1 LDAIATTFR
10 LGDDARQHL
19 YRIAGYAPRT
29 APLERVDRVDADL
42 LQLINRWPDN
52 PVLVIDH
59 TYDVVAYNQLGA
71 ALWRP
76 FTYSS
81 NLLLNVFLDDAALEF
96 YKDWRKAA
104 VNTTAGF
111 RIASGARPDDPRI
124 EEILSDLRRSSPQF
138 IEIWER
144 NEARGKTA
152 DVKTFNH
159 PDVGELTLRVQ
170 TFDVRSAPGH
180 QLVVYHAD
188 PGTSSADRLALLGT
202 LAATI
207 DAAELN
213 LPDADHL
220 EAIPTGAT
228 RDQRDRQR

>member
-159 PDVGELTLRVQ
+159 PDGGELTLQVQ